1 MPIPKRTAAILVAA
15 GRGLRAGSGGPK
27 QYRSIGGQTVI
38 FRAMEPFCRHPKIFA
53 VQPVLNPDDTAIFND
68 AVSKLR
74 HEPPATG
81 GATRQASVHAG
92 LEALASQKPDVVLI
106 HDAARPFVSAALIS
120 RAIEAASR
128 TGAAVPAIQV
138 TDTIKQVGETGNV
151 EATPERARLR
161 VAQTPQAF
169 RFDVILDAHR
179 RAARDGR
186 SDFTDDAALAEWAG
200 LTVATFEGDPANM
213 KLTTPEDFVR
223 EEARL
228 GAILGDIRT
237 GTGYDVHAFGDGD
250 HLMICGVRVP
260 HSRGFLAHSDGDVGL
275 HALVDAILG
284 ALADGDIGS
293 HFPPS
298 DSKWK
303 GAASDRFLK
312 YAVDRVTARGGRI
325 ANLEVT
331 LICERPKIGP
341 LRDTMRAR
349 IAEITALDISR
360 VAVKATTSE
369 RQRRPRPLP
378 LAARSLPDAQT
389 DHRDRGILYRRP
401 GRRRADRYPRVLRR
415 DRPRL
420 CHLFQRRQA
429 GDARGQGNDAC
440 DIRRG
445 QQGDRDRDGDRRAG
459 ESRGRSCRL
468 HYRNCRPGRGDT
480 GQAGRPRAFRGRRP
494 RRPNSASRMP
504 LRRDRPQRGAAAL
517 CRGGLAHADGAGA
530 RTAVAGQAAPRSRQP
545 VTSARGALATAQRRQ
560 AAATAEDVI
569 TAMGLRMRHLPAS
582 RKSHR
587 RAFRMPPQTAG
598 TPYRTW
604 FPSAA
609 PASGS

>member
-1 MPIPKRTAAILVAA
+1 MPKLERTAAILVAA
-15 GRGLRAGSGGPK
+15 GRGLRAGAGGPK

-38 FRAMEPFCRHPKIFA
+38 FRAMAPFCHHPQVFA
-53 VQPVLNPDDTAIFND
+53 VQPVLHAEDVAMFNA
-68 AVSKLR
+68 AVSGLR
-74 HEPPATG
+74 HQPPANG

-92 LEALASQKPDVVLI
+92 LEALASQKPDIVLI
-106 HDAARPFVSAALIS
+106 HDAARPFVSAAVIS
-120 RAIEAASR
+120 RAIAAAGH
-128 TGAAVPAIQV
+128 GAAVPVIAV
-138 TDTIKQVGETGNV
+138 TDTIKLVGETGNV

-161 VAQTPQAF
+161 IAQTPQAF

-200 LTVATFEGDPANM
+200 LTVATFEGDASNM
-213 KLTTPEDFVR
+213 KLTTPDDFAR

-228 GAILGDIRT
+228 GAALGDVRT

-298 DSKWK
+298 DSQWK

-312 YAVDRVTARGGRI
+312 YAVDRVAARGGRI

-349 IAEITALDISR
+349 IAGIAGLDISR

-369 RQRRPRPLP
+369 RLGFTGREE
-378 LAARSLPDAQT
+378 
-389 DHRDRGILYRRP
+389 GI
-401 GRRRADRYPRVLRR
+401 
-415 DRPRL
+415 
-420 CHLFQRRQA
+420 
-429 GDARGQGNDAC
+429 
-440 DIRRG
+440 
-445 QQGDRDRDGDRRAG
+445 
-459 ESRGRSCRL
+459 
-468 HYRNCRPGRGDT
+468 
-480 GQAGRPRAFRGRRP
+480 
-494 RRPNSASRMP
+494 
-504 LRRDRPQRGAAAL
+504 
-517 CRGGLAHADGAGA
+517 
-530 RTAVAGQAAPRSRQP
+530 
-545 VTSARGALATAQRRQ
+545 
-560 AAATAEDVI
+560 AATASATI
-569 TAMGLRMRHLPAS
+569 RLPWDTNDWS
-582 RKSHR
+582 D
-587 RAFRMPPQTAG
+587 
-598 TPYRTW
+598 
-604 FPSAA
+604 
-609 PASGS
+609 